1 MRGNYRAFVVF
12 IVKSIERRSDTVIVA
27 TCFPLNSFNYSKNTL
42 AKFTKHAEKTFKI
55 ESPTQNRVTSTTSL
69 SYLVTFCSEQQII
82 DIHFSREK
90 KLLYKPHHHT
100 HQVNNNSI
108 IIFEMEDLLQFKK
121 LFCTKFIKIIIKS
134 LLKRFVAS
142 RME

>member
-42 AKFTKHAEKTFKI
+42 AKFTKHAEKTFKN
-55 ESPTQNRVTSTTSL
+55 ESPTQNKVTSTTSL

-82 DIHFSREK
+82 DIYFSREK
-90 KLLYKPHHHT
+90 NFYINH
-100 HQVNNNSI
+100 I
-108 IIFEMEDLLQFKK
+108 IIH
-121 LFCTKFIKIIIKS
+121 IKS
-134 LLKRFVAS
+134 TTIQL
-142 RME
+142 